1 MPRLLITDDD
11 RSMRQTLA
19 DALSRCGFDIAT
31 AGDGEEAIK
40 LFDTGEVHLVIVDF
54 HMPRLSGLEVIR
66 YVRSRNSRLPCILMS
81 AKLSEP
87 VRREAEEMHTC
98 GIFDKPLRL
107 ATLRQTVA
115 QSLLD
120 TYGWKAG

>member
-19 DALSRCGFDIAT
+19 EAMRRCGHEVAT
-31 AGDGEEAIK
+31 ASDGDEAIE
-40 LFDTGEVHLVIVDF
+40 LFDSGDVQLVIVDF
-54 HMPRLSGLEVIR
+54 HMPRVSGLEVIR
-66 YVRSRNSRLPCILMS
+66 HVRSRNSVMPCILIS
-81 AKLSEP
+81 AELSEA
-87 VRREAEEMHTC
+87 VRQEAQRMHTC

-107 ATLRQTVA
+107 AKLRQTVT

>member
-19 DALSRCGFDIAT
+19 DALSSCGFDIAT

-87 VRREAEEMHTC
+87 VRREAEQMHTYE
-98 GIFDKPLRL
+98 IFDKPLRL

-115 QSLLD
+115 QSLLEI
-120 TYGWKAG
+120 YGWKAG

>member
-1 MPRLLITDDD
+1 
-11 RSMRQTLA
+11 MRQTLA
-19 DALSRCGFDIAT
+19 DALSRYGFDIAT

-54 HMPRLSGLEVIR
+54 HMPRL
-66 YVRSRNSRLPCILMS
+66 MS

-87 VRREAEEMHTC
+87 VRREAEQMHTC

-107 ATLRQTVA
+107 ASLRQTVA

-120 TYGWKAG
+120 TYGWRAG

>member
-19 DALSRCGFDIAT
+19 DAMSRYGFDIAT
-31 AGDGEEAIK
+31 AGDGDEAIR
-40 LFDTGEVHLVIVDF
+40 LFDCGDVHLVIVDF
-54 HMPRLSGLEVIR
+54 HMPRVSGLEVIR
-66 YVRSRNSRLPCILMS
+66 HVRSRSPVMPCILMS
-81 AKLSEP
+81 AELDE
-87 VRREAEEMHTC
+87 VARQEAERMHTC

-107 ATLRQTVA
+107 AHLRQTVA
-115 QSLLD
+115 QSLLE

>member
-19 DALSRCGFDIAT
+19 DAMSSCGFDIAT

-40 LFDTGEVHLVIVDF
+40 LFDSGEVHLVIVDF

-66 YVRSRNSRLPCILMS
+66 YVRSRNAQMPCILMS
-81 AKLSEP
+81 AELSEA
-87 VRREAEEMHTC
+87 VRREAEQMRTC

-107 ATLRQTVA
+107 ASLRQTVR

-120 TYGWKAG
+120 TYGWRAG